1 MGIIILGDITPKR
14 LTIGAIQNAG
24 KEVLQIM
31 QYRNSRETRERHLAD
46 LYDSVMTA
54 NVTDVHIG
62 TLGLLQSVRLCL
74 PLSKFNTYASMRGN
88 EFKTALLGVLF
99 TAVLDCRNEPTAK
112 NAINLFNTHTALK
125 FVDILEEYRVPMFH
139 IVWETLFKERS
150 EVAQEI
156 IENYIDF
163 YRPFVKHPSFDG
175 ETGEEAEN
183 KYILEVTAHVN
194 KD

>member
-31 QYRNSRETRERHLAD
+31 QYRNSREARERHLAD
-46 LYDSVMTA
+46 LYDSVMSEDV
-54 NVTDVHIG
+54 NKVHIG

-74 PLSKFNTYASMRGN
+74 PLSKFNTYASMRDDA
-88 EFKTALLGVLF
+88 FKTHLLGVLF
-99 TAVLDCRNEPTAK
+99 AAVLDCRNAPTAQ
-112 NAINLFNTHTALK
+112 NAINLFNTHNALK
-125 FVDILEEYRVPMFH
+125 FVDILEEYRVPMFNV
-139 IVWETLFKERS
+139 VWETLFKERS
-150 EVAQEI
+150 EVAQAI
-156 IENYIDF
+156 IESYLDF

-175 ETGEEAEN
+175 ETGEEAAN
-183 KYILEVTAHVN
+183 KYILEVTARIN